1 MRLSHLTAVA
11 VLAALAVALFA
22 VIQSASAAPGV
33 VVTINDS
40 DNFIRA
46 GEAKIIN
53 IAVLDDGE
61 AEGDYTIEYITVS
74 GGLYVASVDTGSAN
88 ANSDDATLVVPS
100 NAAGKYTITAGV
112 VSESL
117 TPARLSGELIVTV
130 GDVGDPIGSVEVVLG
145 NVHDTDGDQAPGF
158 IVATSSDEHKDNA
171 GPDSAS
177 KPKSSIIG
185 VTVNVL
191 NSLGNKPNGGEI
203 SEILIFAPSAFVDE
217 ANAGDDAS
225 ADTVRDAANSNSTN
239 ATIGDGNTATSFNFF
254 VSDTDEGTIDVYAV
268 AIGSKGG
275 TATSG
280 TLTLAFTG
288 DADTVEVSDANSPIA
303 QKGGSG
309 YVTVTATD
317 KAGNAADLN
326 VTADAA
332 NRDAVSAALKD
343 ADDKD
348 VPSSKATVMV
358 GQAPKAGKS
367 FKVDFA
373 NDNDDETTDATDC
386 DATNG
391 DAECDK
397 NALRVTVATTDT
409 VGLAAGEYTL
419 EVTLGDNDPVTATII
434 VAGDAANVE
443 LEGSASN
450 VSVGDIVT
458 FTATVTDEDGNV
470 IPDGTN
476 VEFNAVGALVL
487 TGLGGGADG
496 GTVDAALNDGVAMAR
511 YVVVSGSGTAT
522 IIATHGD
529 GTKAI
534 DGVTS
539 VSTEAEEA
547 MPEEEAS
554 VACLSNL
561 AGFATWACGVESS
574 ASEIFGLVSGR
585 GATALHLWNGSAW
598 VRYSVVDGTM
608 VPGSSDF
615 MVAENDILYISN

>member
-1 MRLSHLTAVA
+1 MRLSHLPALA

-46 GEAKIIN
+46 GEAKVIN
-53 IAVLDDGE
+53 VAVLDDGV
-61 AEGDYTIEYITVS
+61 AAGDYDIEYITVS
-74 GGLYVASVDTGSAN
+74 GGLHVAGVDIQAANVDT
-88 ANSDDATLVVPS
+88 DDATLVVPS

-112 VSESL
+112 VDTSA
-117 TPARLSGELIVTV
+117 TPPRLSGELIVTV

-145 NVHDTDGDQAPGF
+145 NVHDTDGDGAPGF
-158 IVATSSDEHKDNA
+158 IVATSTPEQKGNA

-177 KPKSSIIG
+177 KPKSGIIG

-191 NSLGNKPNGGEI
+191 NSLGNKPNGNEI
-203 SEILIFAPSAFVDE
+203 SEILIFAPSAYVDE
-217 ANAGDDAS
+217 ATAGNDA
-225 ADTVRDAANSNSTN
+225 AEGTVRDEANENST
-239 ATIGDGNTATSFNFF
+239 TGTTSDSATSFNFF

-275 TATSG
+275 TATSA

-367 FKVDFA
+367 FKVDVD

-386 DATNG
+386 DATNE
-391 DAECDK
+391 DSECDK
-397 NALRVTVATTDT
+397 NALRVTVSTTDT
-409 VGLAAGEYTL
+409 VGLAAGEYSL

-443 LEGSASN
+443 LEGSASS

-529 GTKAI
+529 GSKAI

-554 VACLSNL
+554 VSCLSNL

-585 GATALHLWNGSAW
+585 GATALHFWNGSAW